1 MFDDYNKNNEN
12 KELLNIENENKK
24 EKYLVLKI
32 ALTIF
37 LVLVFTLVPI
47 FFIYYSKD
55 ELKFVVVS
63 DVHQSNHY
71 LNKLVKKL
79 SNKKFDY
86 VLFLGD
92 FLKYDDEDDLKD
104 IERMLKKFEEIAPV
118 LYVSGNNDHPNKLY
132 EENCK
137 LDTDKDK
144 TKNLH
149 TNYKKL
155 KDDLYI
161 VGVSGTTPILGIH
174 KDNYKK
180 NDTPFENLNITKKL
194 TKGFPCLGE
203 FKICDEEFKSN
214 LTYSLNKIEDKIKDK
229 NAKIILM
236 THIGPLYSYT
246 SVQYFNETFPFSYL
260 GSKEL
265 FDKFMLDDKIILN
278 LHGHTH
284 PSRGRFNFY
293 TNKTVFNPGALK
305 DSFYAT
311 MKVIKK
317 DGKYDIETTLE
328 NLD

>member
-24 EKYLVLKI
+24 EKYLILKI

-55 ELKFVVVS
+55 ELNFVVVS
-63 DVHQSNHY
+63 DVHQNDHY

-92 FLKYDDEDDLKD
+92 FLYYKDEYNLKD
-104 IERMLKKFEEIAPV
+104 IERILKKFEEIAPV
-118 LYVSGNNDHPNKLY
+118 LYISGNHDKSNKLY

-149 TNYKKL
+149 KNYKKL

-161 VGVSGTTPILGIH
+161 VGLSGTNPILGVS
-174 KDNYKK
+174 DYSK
-180 NDTPFENLNITKKL
+180 NETPFENLKYAEDIRT
-194 TKGFPCLGE
+194 GFPCE
-203 FKICDEEFKSN
+203 EKFDVCDDGFNDN
-214 LTYSLNKIEDKIKDK
+214 LTYTLNKIKD
-229 NAKIILM
+229 NNTFIILM
-236 THIGPLYSYT
+236 THMGPLYSYT
-246 SVQYFNETFPFSYL
+246 SVQYFDDNYPFSYL
-260 GSKEL
+260 GSKTL
-265 FDKFMLDDKIILN
+265 YNQFMLDDRIFLN
-278 LHGHTH
+278 IHGHTH
-284 PSRGRFNFY
+284 PSRGRNNFY
-293 TNKTVFNPGALK
+293 ANKTVFNPGALK

>member
-55 ELKFVVVS
+55 ELNFVVVS
-63 DVHQSNHY
+63 DVHQNDHY

-92 FLKYDDEDDLKD
+92 FLHYTDEDNLKD

-118 LYVSGNNDHPNKLY
+118 LYVSGNHDHPNKLY
-132 EENCK
+132 DENCK
-137 LDTDKDK
+137 LDTDKDE

-149 TNYKKL
+149 KNYKKI

-161 VGVSGTTPILGIH
+161 VGLSGTTPILGVH
-174 KDNYKK
+174 KDNYTK
-180 NDTPFENLNITKKL
+180 NDTPFENLKKATNITQ
-194 TKGFPCLGE
+194 GFPCSYYE
-203 FKICDEEFKSN
+203 FDICDEEFN
-214 LTYSLNKIEDKIKDK
+214 NDLTYTLNKIKDI
-229 NAKIILM
+229 NASFILM
-236 THIGPLYSYT
+236 THMGPLYSYT
-246 SVQYFNETFPFSYL
+246 SIQYFNDNYTLSYL
-260 GSKEL
+260 GSKAL
-265 FDKFMLDDKIILN
+265 FNQFMLNDKIILN

-317 DGKYDIETTLE
+317 DGKYDIETTLA

>member
-32 ALTIF
+32 SLTII

-63 DVHQSNHY
+63 DVHQNDHY

-92 FLKYDDEDDLKD
+92 FLHYTDEDNLKD

-118 LYVSGNNDHPNKLY
+118 LYVSGNHDHPNKLY

-137 LDTDKDK
+137 LDTDKDE

-149 TNYKKL
+149 KNYKKL

-161 VGVSGTTPILGIH
+161 VGLSGTNPILGVH
-174 KDNYKK
+174 KDNYTK
-180 NDTPFENLNITKKL
+180 NDIPFENLKYAINITQ
-194 TKGFPCLGE
+194 GFPCLDYE
-203 FKICDEEFKSN
+203 FDICDDGFNDN
-214 LTYSLNKIEDKIKDK
+214 LTYTLNKIKDI
-229 NAKIILM
+229 NASFILM
-236 THIGPLYSYT
+236 THMGPLYSYT
-246 SVQYFNETFPFSYL
+246 SIQYFNKNYSLSYL
-260 GSKEL
+260 GSKAL
-265 FDKFMLDDKIILN
+265 FNQFMLNDKIFLN
-278 LHGHTH
+278 IHGHTH

-293 TNKTVFNPGALK
+293 TDKTVFNPGALK